1 MSKENANPTIHAVR
15 KRRVQG
21 KTHKPIG
28 WNQVE
33 RFNFVSVNNKIDIS
47 NSKHDGHN
55 PHASSV
61 DEKLLKPPP
70 SDWYT
75 ARSAEERAIFRA
87 LADTAGSSQ
96 RPEQQNLSVL
106 KTAGFGIYPS
116 IPKPVPQA
124 LRQPAFIPATASS
137 SSTSKLNKSNSMVQN
152 QEKTPSEKSTRRR
165 DKIDAEEVFNIIR
178 NIQDPEH
185 PLTLEQLNVVNLA
198 HVDVYDSLA
207 VSSLDDDGEEEQQEG
222 GSTENRKG
230 RLSTVE
236 VRFTPTIPHCSMAT
250 LIGLCIRVK
259 LLQALPMRFK
269 VTVKIQP
276 GTHASE
282 KAVNKQLADKE
293 RVCAALENS
302 HLLGVVNRCILEGM
316 KSSTHM

>member
-1 MSKENANPTIHAVR
+1 MNDSMSKENANPTVHAVR
-15 KRRVQG
+15 KRRTKG
-21 KTHKPIG
+21 KSHKPIG

-33 RFNFVSVNNKIDIS
+33 RFNFVSENTKNIHGGSADS
-47 NSKHDGHN
+47 
-55 PHASSV
+55 PRSSL
-61 DEKLLKPPP
+61 DENVLQTLP
-70 SDWYT
+70 SDWNT
-75 ARSAEERAIFRA
+75 ARSAKERAIFLA
-87 LADTAGSSQ
+87 LIDTAGSSSS
-96 RPEQQNLSVL
+96 QQQQEKNVGLL
-106 KTAGFGIYPS
+106 KTAGFGIYS
-116 IPKPVPQA
+116 TIPKPVPQA
-124 LRQPAFIPATASS
+124 LRQPAFIPATLSS
-137 SSTSKLNKSNSMVQN
+137 SSVPRSNNGGAMLPKEGKISTVSK
-152 QEKTPSEKSTRRR
+152 TARR
-165 DKIDAEEVFNIIR
+165 DKIDSEEVFNIIR

-185 PLTLEQLNVVNLA
+185 PLTLEQLNVVNLD

-207 VSSLDDDGEEEQQEG
+207 ATAVDNDDEEEG
-222 GSTENRKG
+222 KGSKRG
-230 RLSTVE
+230 PLSTVE

-282 KAVNKQLADKE
+282 KAVNKQLSDKE

-316 KSSTHM
+316 KSSSSHIM